1 MAKSGKMQK
10 KGKENKK
17 NTQNTAKDFRFSQQ
31 YYTKPTTAIRC
42 HQNYLFYVCVERSTA
57 KKMKQSGN
65 NSKLF
70 NAENQR
76 KMRDTE
82 KKTLYIF
89 FCLRLF
95 AFVKLFIPFL
105 SLSLAVVQVLVPY
118 ISIRMNSL
126 FEKAQLFFFIYKFGF
141 FLEGKQKC

>member
-1 MAKSGKMQK
+1 MIMDQNDMLPKNRKQRME
-10 KGKENKK
+10 KGKIKSQK
-17 NTQNTAKDFRFSQQ
+17 YTKYCQAKDFRFSQQ

-42 HQNYLFYVCVERSTA
+42 HRNYLFYVCVERSTA

-76 KMRDTE
+76 KTRDIE
-82 KKTLYIF
+82 KK
-89 FCLRLF
+89 
-95 AFVKLFIPFL
+95 KLFVFFFSICSRFIL
-105 SLSLAVVQVLVPY
+105 FTVVQVLVPY

-126 FEKAQLFFFIYKFGF
+126 FEKAKLFFFI
-141 FLEGKQKC
+141 